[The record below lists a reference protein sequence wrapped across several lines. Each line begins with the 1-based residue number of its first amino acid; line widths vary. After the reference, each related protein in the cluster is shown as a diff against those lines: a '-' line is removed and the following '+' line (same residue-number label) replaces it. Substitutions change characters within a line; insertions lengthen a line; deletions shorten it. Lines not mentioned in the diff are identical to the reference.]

1 MTDGGKCSANGD
13 AITPEPVKAEGENAR
28 RRKKE
33 QRDIFPPHAISGRR
47 AEGRR
52 DEIAMRTEVVQA

>member
-28 RRKKE
+28 RRRRKKE
-33 QRDIFPPHAISGRR
+33 QRDIFPPHAIST